1 MINRKSHLLVKVN
14 HEFKKK
20 EIKENSTLYCV
31 TLRLDGLEVQMH
43 Q

>member
-20 EIKENSTLYCV
+20 EIKEKFYTVLCDPP
-31 TLRLDGLEVQMH
+31 T
-43 Q
+43 